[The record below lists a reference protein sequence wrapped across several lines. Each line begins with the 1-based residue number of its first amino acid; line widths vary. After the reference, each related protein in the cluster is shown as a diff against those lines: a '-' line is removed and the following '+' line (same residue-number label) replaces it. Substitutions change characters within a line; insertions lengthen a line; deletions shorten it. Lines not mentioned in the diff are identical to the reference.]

1 MSNSWSRAEH
11 LKDLADTDE
20 LDVLVI
26 GGGVIGAGSTL
37 DAATRGLRVGLVE
50 MSDFA
55 SGTSSRSTKLFH
67 GGIRYLPHF
76 EFGLVHEGL
85 AEQKILARTADFL
98 YDPLEFLIPM
108 YRGRRLADLPS
119 WASAPRLAPLAMRI
133 GLLLY
138 DTLGRRPRGSHRAVS
153 RNELLASVPTLLT
166 DGLNGGFGY
175 MDAQTD
181 DSRLVLTV
189 IKTAVER
196 YKALAVN
203 HLIATRIE
211 QRGSGYLVHVSD
223 QLSDATF
230 AIKTRSVIAATGAL
244 KPPPAGNAE
253 AADVRL
259 SAGAHLI
266 MNKAEIGLGDEALL
280 LPETDDG
287 RVMFVVP
294 WLDTAMVGTT
304 DTPYTENPAHPRA
317 TDDDVAY
324 LMRHLRMYLDV
335 GDIEPISAFSGLR
348 ALMDDGGSTAEASRG
363 HEVINVSPGYVQV
376 AGGKLT
382 TYRRIAQETVDV
394 VAKYLNAGASSRT
407 NVELL
412 VGAAVG
418 AHAHD
423 IVSGQLSDLGVD
435 SAHSRNLLR
444 RYGARAQEIV
454 STIKEDRRL
463 GISLSDATTVLA
475 EVRYAANSEGAAT
488 IGDFALRRTHAAWF
502 SRNHARDDAKLI
514 ADELAAA
521 LGWSDRETANQLD
534 AFETELIVEGL

>member
-1 MSNSWSRAEH
+1 MSQSWTRANH
-11 LKDLADTDE
+11 LTELANIDE

-26 GGGVIGAGSTL
+26 GGGITGAGSTL
-37 DAATRGLRVGLVE
+37 DAATRGLRVGLIE

-119 WASAPRLAPLAMRI
+119 WASAPRLAPLAMRM

-153 RNELLASVPTLLT
+153 RDELLASVPTLLT

-196 YKALAVN
+196 YDALAVN
-203 HLIATRIE
+203 HLTATRVE
-211 QRGSGYLVHVSD
+211 RNGTGFVVQVED
-223 QLSDATF
+223 QLAETEF
-230 AIKTRSVIAATGAL
+230 AIKARSVIAATGAL
-244 KPPPAGNAE
+244 KPPPVGDTQ
-253 AADVRL
+253 AAAVRL

-266 MNKAEIGLGDEALL
+266 MNKADIGLGDQALL

-304 DTPYTENPAHPRA
+304 DTHYTENPAHPRA
-317 TDDDVAY
+317 TEGDIDY
-324 LMRHLRMYLDV
+324 LMRHLKMYLDV
-335 GDIEPISAFSGLR
+335 GDVEPISAFSGLR
-348 ALMDDGGSTAEASRG
+348 ALMDRDGSTADASRG
-363 HEVINVSPGYVQV
+363 HEVITVTPGYIQV

-382 TYRRIAQETVDV
+382 TYRRIAQETVDG
-394 VAKYLNAGASSRT
+394 AATYINADAPSKT
-407 NVELL
+407 DVELL
-412 VGAAVG
+412 AGAAAG
-418 AHAHD
+418 SHAD
-423 IVSGQLSDLGVD
+423 AIVAGQLSELGVD

-444 RYGARAQEIV
+444 RYGARAQDIV
-454 STIKEDRRL
+454 GIIKEDGQL
-463 GISLSDATTVLA
+463 GTSLSDAATVLA
-475 EVRYAANSEGAAT
+475 EVRYAANFEGAAT

-502 SRNHARDDAKLI
+502 SRNHARNDAKLI
-514 ADELAAA
+514 AEELAAS
-521 LGWSDRETANQLD
+521 LGWTDGETECQLD
-534 AFETELIVEGL
+534 AFESELVVEGL